1 MPRLRH
7 FYGNR
12 GANGVILITTK
23 RAKGLGKVDV
33 NLQVRQGMYN
43 CGLPFY
49 DTLDANGF
57 MQTFFD
63 GLVAG
68 RLTEGQYASRDLA
81 IDGIRNNFFTYAY
94 QNVYGKPATELFNEA
109 GQFVGSNPLPAIAI
123 LTGGMRFQ
131 EQVTVRNIQS
141 MHRVP
146 LKNSI
151 YSLLAG
157 YLKENGYM
165 LQTDF
170 ERFNGRLNATFQP
183 VSYFKMGLNLAAMYT
198 KQNRGIASQR

>member
-1 MPRLRH
+1 
-7 FYGNR
+7 
-12 GANGVILITTK
+12 
-23 RAKGLGKVDV
+23 
-33 NLQVRQGMYN
+33 MYN

-109 GQFVGSNPLPAIAI
+109 GQFVGSNPLLGYSDLDWWDAVSR
-123 LTGGMRFQ
+123 TGHRQ
-131 EQVTVRNIQS
+131 EYTVNASGATEKFNIFAS
-141 MHRVP
+141 
-146 LKNSI
+146 
-151 YSLLAG
+151 AG

-170 ERFNGRLNATFQP
+170 RTF
-183 VSYFKMGLNLAAMYT
+183 
-198 KQNRGIASQR
+198 